1 MHGITEMLMRI
12 INEITQRYNDHP
24 SITKQVIESDIYKFL
39 KNKDD
44 KNPTGI
50 YKIPPK
56 LAKKTASI
64 ISKPLCDVTNNSLL
78 TEIFPEDAKV
88 ASVLPGQVIRTKFQI
103 ISE

>member
-12 INEITQRYNDHP
+12 IHEIRQRYNDHP
-24 SITKQVIESDIYKFL
+24 SITKQVTESDIYKFL

-56 LAKKTASI
+56 LVKK
-64 ISKPLCDVTNNSLL
+64 NS
-78 TEIFPEDAKV
+78 F
-88 ASVLPGQVIRTKFQI
+88 SYF
-103 ISE
+103 